1 MLNEHEIKA
10 LLHRVLQRSPADET
24 EVLFL
29 GLDEALTRF
38 ANNEIHQN
46 VAETNFSL
54 VLSVALGKRLGV
66 ASTNDLSDAGLD
78 RTLERAL
85 TLARLQPENP
95 DFPGFAPPAEF
106 PQGRHAFDEAT
117 ASATPEFRARAVG
130 EVIRYA
136 LDQGAMAAGA
146 FSTARYQWAIA
157 TSHGLLAWH
166 PATFAELTI
175 VAMTETGSGYA
186 ADAAWQV
193 GEIPVAHHGIIA
205 VDKAIASQ
213 HPRDIAPGDY
223 PVVLEAPAVHD
234 LAAFMGSG
242 ANGMSVH
249 EGSSW
254 MSGRQG
260 QALLSPAVTLVDD
273 PAAPEHWPMPFDF
286 EGTPR
291 QPLAIVRKGVV
302 GDALY
307 SRLWAAKTGHTATGH
322 GLPPISP
329 FSPGSA
335 VGGMNMFPLHLTL
348 QAGETPME
356 QLIAGVERGLYVT
369 RFNYT
374 RPIHPR
380 EMVVTG
386 LTRDGAFWIE
396 NGELAYPVKNL
407 RFTQSYV
414 EALQNIAAVGDTL
427 YRQPGYVGFTRTPAL
442 RLTQFRFTGKTEF

>member
-1 MLNEHEIKA
+1 MLTEHEIKA
-10 LLHRVLQRSPADET
+10 LLQSVISRSPGDET

-54 VLSVALGKRLGV
+54 VVSVALGKRIGM
-66 ASTNDLSDAGLD
+66 ASTNNLSAAALD
-78 RTLERAL
+78 QLVERA
-85 TLARLQPENP
+85 TLLAQLQPENP

-106 PQGRHAFDEAT
+106 PEGRQAFDEAT
-117 ASATPEFRARAVG
+117 ASATPEFRAHAVG

-136 LDQGAMAAGA
+136 LDQGVVASGA
-146 FSTARYQWAIA
+146 FSTSRSQWAIA
-157 TSHGLLAWH
+157 TSHGLFAWH
-166 PATFAELTI
+166 PLTLAKLTI

-193 GEIPVAHHGIIA
+193 AQIPVAGWGKIA

-213 HPRDIAPGDY
+213 NPRDIAPGDY
-223 PVVLEAPAVHD
+223 PVVLEAAAVHD
-234 LAAFMGSG
+234 LVTFMGGG
-242 ANGMSVH
+242 ANGMSVT

-260 QALLSPAVTLVDD
+260 QALLSPTITLVDD
-273 PAAPEHWPMPFDF
+273 PTAPEHLPLPFDF

-291 QPLAIVRKGVV
+291 QPLSIIREGVV

-307 SRLWAAKTGHTATGH
+307 NRQWAAKTGNAATGH
-322 GLPPISP
+322 GMPPINP
-329 FSPGSA
+329 FAPGSA
-335 VGGMNMFPLHLTL
+335 MGRVMFPMHLTL
-348 QAGETPME
+348 QAGNTPIE
-356 QLIAGVERGLYVT
+356 QMIANVERGLYVT

-374 RPIHPR
+374 RQVHPR

-386 LTRDGAFWIE
+386 LTRDGTFWIE
-396 NGELAYPVKNL
+396 NGEIAYPVKNL

-414 EALQNIAAVGDTL
+414 EALQNVAAVGDRL
-427 YRQPGYVGFTRTPAL
+427 HREPGYAGFTRSPAL
-442 RLTQFRFTGKTEF
+442 QLAQFRFTGKTEF